1 MVIVYGTA
9 YLTSFKVRKDL
20 FGIRGAFYGSVL
32 SGGVTFNL
40 ESTLSVRLFI
50 LTYQHFGI
58 SRFLVLHF
66 VTSTRETKKHADR
79 RTDRQTDAMQY
90 RTDRQYHGTLHDFF
104 CDDQASCC
112 NHFDY
117 CYCSNASDSAYSYTF
132 LRSAVCLSV
141 CRLSFV
147 CHIRAHA

>member
-58 SRFLVLHF
+58 SGFLVLHF
-66 VTSTRETKKHADR
+66 VTSTRETKKTR
-79 RTDRQTDAMQY
+79 RQTDRQTDRRDAISY
-90 RTDRQYHGTLHDFF
+90 R
-104 CDDQASCC
+104 QAIPR
-112 NHFDY
+112 NVARF
-117 CYCSNASDSAYSYTF
+117 F
-132 LRSAVCLSV
+132 LR
-141 CRLSFV
+141 
-147 CHIRAHA
+147 